1 MQGKINKISLIGH
14 MGCGKTT
21 VGTLLQRK
29 LGYSFIDSDA
39 AIEEQLELSV
49 SEIFRQFGEEYF
61 RQQES
66 KTINRI
72 LEAKQASILA
82 TGGGAILNPQTC
94 SKLQQHSYVVF
105 LDATPSTLY
114 ARLAKNNSRPLLE
127 GENKLELIQQKFI
140 ERQDIYVSTAHHS
153 IKIDELTPE
162 QIADKIV
169 SCIAQH
175 K

>member
-1 MQGKINKISLIGH
+1 MQEKINKISLIGH

-21 VGTLLQRK
+21 VGKLLQRN
-29 LGYSFIDSDA
+29 LGYSFVDSDA
-39 AIEEQLELSV
+39 AIEQQLDLSV
-49 SEIFRQFGEEYF
+49 SEIFRQFGEAYF

-66 KTINRI
+66 KTINEI

-105 LDATPSTLY
+105 LDAKPSTLY

-127 GENKLELIQQKFI
+127 GENKLELIHQKFI
-140 ERQDIYVSTAHHS
+140 ERQDIYLATADAR
-153 IKIDELTPE
+153 IKIDKLTPE
-162 QIADKIV
+162 QIAETIA
-169 SCIAQH
+169 SCIKQH
-175 K
+175 Q